1 MQTWLS
7 DEIFDKTKERR
18 NAVSVLGELCLVSE
32 QHSYSGI
39 KQQNKNL
46 YLNREILIASLD
58 HKNSNVFPVQIF
70 HLERLVWQVVVGGGV
85 EAHLCLQSR
94 LSSCCSCSSCCSA
107 APLSRNLQLCSD
119 VGHISGCQSHNR
131 H

>member
-32 QHSYSGI
+32 QHSYYGI
-39 KQQNKNL
+39 PILGIWEFKKESKNL
-46 YLNREILIASLD
+46 YLNLKFFIVSLD
-58 HKNSNVFPVQIF
+58 HTNSNVFPVMIF
-70 HLERLVWQVVVGGGV
+70 RLERLVWQVVVGGGV

-94 LSSCCSCSSCCSA
+94 LSPMLLLLLLLCC
-107 APLSRNLQLCSD
+107 P
-119 VGHISGCQSHNR
+119 VK
-131 H
+131 